1 MDIDKKVLLAE
12 ARRIGEGAW
21 VDAVPDPTAEGFLQ
35 WKRDLITYFG
45 CAADNFMAKNR
56 LETMTDELLES
67 MKVGVMQL
75 VMDQPYVEVPLQPME
90 PSPRETEIRI
100 IDEVFNELKV
110 IPHHCTH

>member
-21 VDAVPDPTAEGFLQ
+21 VDAVPDPTPEGFLQ